1 MKGKDKKLP
10 FSGGMRH
17 DTSNMA
23 KGKSSQKMGLKG
35 GTAKKS
41 GRGR

>member
-1 MKGKDKKLP
+1 MKFKKGEKP
-10 FSGGMRH
+10 FSGPMRQ

>member
-1 MKGKDKKLP
+1 MKGKDSKKP
-10 FSGGMRH
+10 FSGPMRH

-23 KGKSSQKMGLKG
+23 KGKSSKVMGLKG